1 MKKIKIPKNKA
12 KGSNIERE
20 FYRKFIEND
29 YRAVRVAGSGMM
41 ENTDCDLIAG
51 KKKKGKYAIEVMG

>member
-1 MKKIKIPKNKA
+1 MGVYKLKMPKNKA

-20 FYRKFIEND
+20 LYKKITESG

-41 ENTDCDLIAG
+41 ENADCDLIARERFV
-51 KKKKGKYAIEVMG
+51 KK